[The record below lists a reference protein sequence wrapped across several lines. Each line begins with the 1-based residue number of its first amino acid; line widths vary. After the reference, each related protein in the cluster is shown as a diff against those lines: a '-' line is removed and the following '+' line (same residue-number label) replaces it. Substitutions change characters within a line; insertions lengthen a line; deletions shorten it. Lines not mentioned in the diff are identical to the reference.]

1 MKAKKIKRSVTAELF
16 FMYFTGYI
24 AITVI
29 LIVGIIFSIAGYEFL
44 CNPSTYNSY
53 FIELEN
59 KLNDDY
65 TSINDEDLLD
75 IDGFIIKINNKNEVP
90 YSRGNVIDEYKSLDL
105 KSYIYLSG
113 LTKENE
119 ILLNDDLMA
128 YSVLKNF
135 NNSTMESHNI
145 KYSLY
150 SKYLEE
156 ENSIIVFGCPYSEIT
171 KPNIVTKIISH
182 NILIKILISFNIFLI
197 LLVVY
202 VFAKA
207 TSKLFIK
214 PIKTLLN
221 GVMEITNNNY
231 DVNIKIDTKN
241 EFLDLANGF
250 NMMAETIRN
259 EIREKEKLEKIR
271 EGLILDISHDLKNPL
286 SSILGYSEILINNRD
301 LDENEKMEYLN
312 IINKNS
318 YRANKLMNNL
328 FEFSLYD
335 NSDYKF
341 NLIKTD
347 ISEFMRQTIA
357 NYIPEFEHN
366 KFEYDF
372 DILEEPYY
380 VMMDEEK
387 LTRAIN
393 NILDN
398 KLKYNPSGSKIGI
411 KTEIKERYFCI
422 VLSDNGESIPE
433 KNRENIFNLFVRL
446 DKSRN
451 SKTGGTGLGLSITK
465 KILNKHNGGIR
476 IIDSEAGTSF
486 EIMLPIIKSKTGSNN
501 NE

>member
-1 MKAKKIKRSVTAELF
+1 MLA
-16 FMYFTGYI
+16 
-24 AITVI
+24 
-29 LIVGIIFSIAGYEFL
+29 
-44 CNPSTYNSY
+44 
-53 FIELEN
+53 
-59 KLNDDY
+59 
-65 TSINDEDLLD
+65 
-75 IDGFIIKINNKNEVP
+75 
-90 YSRGNVIDEYKSLDL
+90 
-105 KSYIYLSG
+105 
-113 LTKENE
+113 
-119 ILLNDDLMA
+119 
-128 YSVLKNF
+128 NF
-135 NNSTMESHNI
+135 NNSIIETKDNI

-150 SKYLEE
+150 SKYLKE
-156 ENSIIVFGCPYSEIT
+156 ENSIIVVGCPYSEIT
-171 KPNIVTKIISH
+171 KPNIFTKIIPH
-182 NILIKILISFNIFLI
+182 KILIKILSLFNVLLI
-197 LLVVY
+197 LLIVY

-259 EIREKEKLEKIR
+259 ETREKEKLEKGR

-286 SSILGYSEILINNRD
+286 TSILGYSETLINNRD

-318 YRANKLMNNL
+318 HRANKLMNDL

-341 NLIKTD
+341 KLIKTD
-347 ISEFMRQTIA
+347 VSEFMRQTIA

-372 DILEEPYY
+372 DIAEESYY

-387 LTRAIN
+387 LSRAIN

-398 KLKYNPSGSKIGI
+398 KIKYNPVGSRIGI
-411 KTEIKERYFCI
+411 KTEIR
-422 VLSDNGESIPE
+422 D
-433 KNRENIFNLFVRL
+433 
-446 DKSRN
+446 
-451 SKTGGTGLGLSITK
+451 
-465 KILNKHNGGIR
+465 KILLYCFIR
-476 IIDSEAGTSF
+476 
-486 EIMLPIIKSKTGSNN
+486 
-501 NE
+501 

>member
-1 MKAKKIKRSVTAELF
+1 MKPKKIKRSVTAELF
-16 FMYFTGYI
+16 YIYFLGYL
-24 AITVI
+24 AITTI
-29 LIVGIIFSIAGYEFL
+29 LIAGVVFSISAYEVL
-44 CNPSTYNSY
+44 CNPRTYNSY
-53 FIELEN
+53 FEELEN
-59 KLNDDY
+59 KLKENY
-65 TSINDEDLLD
+65 KSITDEDLSD
-75 IDGFIIKINNKNEVP
+75 IDGFIIKIDNRGEMS
-90 YSRGNVIDEYKSLDL
+90 YSRGNVIDEFKILNL
-105 KSYIYLSG
+105 QSYMYLSG

-119 ILLNDDLMA
+119 ILLNDDLRS
-128 YSVLKNF
+128 YSILEDF
-135 NNSTMESHNI
+135 NNSIIDTKDNI

-150 SKYLEE
+150 SKYLQEE
-156 ENSIIVFGCPYSEIT
+156 DSIIVVGCPYSEIT
-171 KPNIVTKIISH
+171 KPNIFTKIISH
-182 NILIKILISFNIFLI
+182 KILIQILSLVNVSLI
-197 LLVVY
+197 LLIVY

-207 TSKLFIK
+207 TSKIFIK
-214 PIKTLLN
+214 PIKTLLS

-231 DVNIKIDTKN
+231 DVNIRIDTKN

-259 EIREKEKLEKIR
+259 EIKEKERLEKMR
-271 EGLILDISHDLKNPL
+271 EDLILDISHDLKNPL
-286 SSILGYSEILINNRD
+286 TSILGYSEILVDNKE

-318 YRANKLMNNL
+318 HRANKLMNDL

-347 ISEFMRQTIA
+347 ISEFTRQTIA

-372 DILEEPYY
+372 DIAEESYY

-398 KLKYNPSGSKIGI
+398 KLKYNPIGSKIGV
-411 KTEIKERYFCI
+411 KTEIRQRYFCI
-422 VLSDNGESIPE
+422 VLSDNGESIP
-433 KNRENIFNLFVRL
+433 KKYRENIFNPFVRI

-465 KILNKHNGGIR
+465 KIINKHNGGVR
-476 IIDSEAGTSF
+476 IIDSEVGTSF
-486 EIMLPIIKSKTGSNN
+486 EIMLPIIKGK
-501 NE
+501 

>member
-1 MKAKKIKRSVTAELF
+1 MKSKKIKRSVTAELF
-16 FMYFTGYI
+16 FIYFLGYI
-24 AITVI
+24 AITII
-29 LIVGIIFSIAGYEFL
+29 LIVGVLFSIVTYEIL
-44 CNPSTYNSY
+44 CSPSTYNSY
-53 FIELEN
+53 FKELEN

-65 TSINDEDLLD
+65 TSITDKDLLD
-75 IDGFIIKINNKNEVP
+75 IDAFIIKINNESEVS
-90 YSRGNVIDEYKSLDL
+90 YSRGNVIEEFKSLNL
-105 KSYIYLSG
+105 QSYMYLAG

-119 ILLNDDLMA
+119 VLLNDDLRA
-128 YSVLKNF
+128 YSMLENF
-135 NNSTMESHNI
+135 NNSIIETKDNI
-145 KYSLY
+145 QYSLY
-150 SKYLEE
+150 SKYLQE
-156 ENSIIVFGCPYSEIT
+156 ENSIIVVGCPYLEIT
-171 KPNIVTKIISH
+171 KPNIFTKIIPH
-182 NILIKILISFNIFLI
+182 NIFIKILILFNVLLI
-197 LLVVY
+197 LLIVY

-221 GVMEITNNNY
+221 GGMEITNNNY

-286 SSILGYSEILINNRD
+286 TSILGYSETLINNRE

-347 ISEFMRQTIA
+347 ISEFMRETIA
-357 NYIPEFEHN
+357 SYIPEFEHN

-372 DILEEPYY
+372 DIPEESYY
-380 VMMDEEK
+380 VMIDEEK

-398 KLKYNPSGSKIGI
+398 KIKYNSAGS
-411 KTEIKERYFCI
+411 EINVRAEIRERYFCI

-433 KNRENIFNLFVRL
+433 EYRENIFNLFVRL

-465 KILNKHNGGIR
+465 KIINKHNGGIR
-476 IIDSEAGTSF
+476 IIDSIIGTSF
-486 EIMLPIIKSKTGSNN
+486 EIMLPIIKVK
-501 NE
+501 

>member
-16 FMYFTGYI
+16 FIYFLGYI
-24 AITVI
+24 AITII
-29 LIVGIIFSIAGYEFL
+29 LIVGVIFSIVSYETL
-44 CNPSTYNSY
+44 CSPSTYNSY
-53 FIELEN
+53 FKELEN
-59 KLNDDY
+59 KLNENYKSITDD
-65 TSINDEDLLD
+65 DLLE
-75 IDGFIIKINNKNEVP
+75 IDGFIIKINNKSEVS
-90 YSRGNVIDEYKSLDL
+90 YSRGNVIDEFKSLNL
-105 KSYIYLSG
+105 QSYMYLSG
-113 LTKENE
+113 LTNDNQ
-119 ILLNDDLMA
+119 ILLNEDLRS
-128 YSVLKNF
+128 YSLIKNF
-135 NNSTMESHNI
+135 NNSIMETKNNI

-150 SKYLEE
+150 SKYLQDEK
-156 ENSIIVFGCPYSEIT
+156 SMIIVGCPYSEVT

-182 NILIKILISFNIFLI
+182 KILIKILTLFNVLLI
-197 LLVVY
+197 LLIVY

-221 GVMEITNNNY
+221 GVIEITNNNY

-259 EIREKEKLEKIR
+259 EISEKEKLEKIR

-286 SSILGYSEILINNRD
+286 TSILGYSEILINNID
-301 LDENEKMEYLN
+301 LDENEKIEYLN

-318 YRANKLMNNL
+318 HRANKLINDL

-357 NYIPEFEHN
+357 NYIHEFEHY

-372 DILEEPYY
+372 EIPEESYY

-398 KLKYNPSGSKIGI
+398 KLKYNPGGSKIGV
-411 KTEIKERYFCI
+411 KTEIREGYFCI
-422 VLSDNGESIPE
+422 VLSDNGESIP
-433 KNRENIFNLFVRL
+433 KKYRENIFNLFVRL

-465 KILNKHNGGIR
+465 KIINKHNGGIR
-476 IIDSEAGTSF
+476 IIDSEVGTSF
-486 EIMLPIIKSKTGSNN
+486 EIMLPIIRGK
-501 NE
+501 

>member
-1 MKAKKIKRSVTAELF
+1 MF
-16 FMYFTGYI
+16 
-24 AITVI
+24 
-29 LIVGIIFSIAGYEFL
+29 
-44 CNPSTYNSY
+44 
-53 FIELEN
+53 
-59 KLNDDY
+59 
-65 TSINDEDLLD
+65 
-75 IDGFIIKINNKNEVP
+75 
-90 YSRGNVIDEYKSLDL
+90 NVL
-105 KSYIYLSG
+105 
-113 LTKENE
+113 
-119 ILLNDDLMA
+119 
-128 YSVLKNF
+128 
-135 NNSTMESHNI
+135 
-145 KYSLY
+145 
-150 SKYLEE
+150 
-156 ENSIIVFGCPYSEIT
+156 
-171 KPNIVTKIISH
+171 
-182 NILIKILISFNIFLI
+182 LI
-197 LLVVY
+197 LLIVY

-286 SSILGYSEILINNRD
+286 TSILGYSETLINNRD

-318 YRANKLMNNL
+318 HRANKLMNDL

-372 DILEEPYY
+372 DIPEESYY

-398 KLKYNPSGSKIGI
+398 KLKYNPIGSKIGV
-411 KTEIKERYFCI
+411 KTEIRERYFCI

-433 KNRENIFNLFVRL
+433 KYRENIFNPFVRV

-465 KILNKHNGGIR
+465 KIINKHNGGIR
-476 IIDSEAGTSF
+476 IIDSEVGTSF
-486 EIMLPIIKSKTGSNN
+486 EIMLPIIKSK
-501 NE
+501 

>member
-1 MKAKKIKRSVTAELF
+1 MKVKKLKRSVTTELF
-16 FMYFTGYI
+16 CIYFLGYI
-24 AITVI
+24 AITII
-29 LIVGIIFSIAGYEFL
+29 LIAGVVFSVVSYEFL
-44 CNPSTYNSY
+44 CNPRTYNRH
-53 FIELEN
+53 FEELEN
-59 KLNDDY
+59 KLKMDY
-65 TSINDEDLLD
+65 TSITDEDLLD
-75 IDGFIIKINNKNEVP
+75 INGFIIKINNKSQVS
-90 YSRGNVIDEYKSLDL
+90 YSRGNVIDEFKNLDL
-105 KSYIYLSG
+105 QSYMYLAG

-119 ILLNDDLMA
+119 ISLNEDLMA
-128 YSVLKNF
+128 YSVLEDF
-135 NNSTMESHNI
+135 NNSIIETKDNS

-150 SKYLEE
+150 SKYLQE
-156 ENSIIVFGCPYSEIT
+156 ENSIIVVGCPYSEIT
-171 KPNIVTKIISH
+171 RPNIFTQIISH
-182 NILIKILISFNIFLI
+182 KLLIKILCLFNVFLI
-197 LLVVY
+197 LLIVY

-231 DVNIKIDTKN
+231 DVNIKINTKN

-259 EIREKEKLEKIR
+259 ETREKEKLEKTR

-286 SSILGYSEILINNRD
+286 TSILGYSETLINNRE
-301 LDENEKMEYLN
+301 LDENEKIEYLN

-318 YRANKLMNNL
+318 HRANKLINDL

-347 ISEFMRQTIA
+347 VSEFMRQTIA

-366 KFEYDF
+366 KFGYDF
-372 DILEEPYY
+372 DIPEESYY

-398 KLKYNPSGSKIGI
+398 KLKYNPIGSTIGI
-411 KTEIKERYFCI
+411 KAEIRERYFCI

-433 KNRENIFNLFVRL
+433 KYRENIFNLFVRM

-465 KILNKHNGGIR
+465 KIINKHHGGIR

-486 EIMLPIIKSKTGSNN
+486 EIMLPIIKSK
-501 NE
+501 

>member
-1 MKAKKIKRSVTAELF
+1 MKIKKIKRSVTAELF
-16 FMYFTGYI
+16 FIYFLGYLV
-24 AITVI
+24 ITIILVI
-29 LIVGIIFSIAGYEFL
+29 GIVFSIDAYKVL
-44 CNPSTYNSY
+44 CNPRTYNSY
-53 FIELEN
+53 FEELEN
-59 KLNDDY
+59 KLKEDY
-65 TSINDEDLLD
+65 TSITDQDLSD
-75 IDGFIIKINNKNEVP
+75 IDGFIMKIDNKGEMS
-90 YSRGNVIDEYKSLDL
+90 YSRGNVIDEFKVLNL
-105 KSYIYLSG
+105 QSYMYLSG

-119 ILLNDDLMA
+119 ILLNDDLRS
-128 YSVLKNF
+128 YSILEDF
-135 NNSTMESHNI
+135 NNSIIETKDDI

-150 SKYLEE
+150 SQYLQEE
-156 ENSIIVFGCPYSEIT
+156 DSIIVVGCPYSEIT
-171 KPNIVTKIISH
+171 KPNIFTKIIPYKV
-182 NILIKILISFNIFLI
+182 LIKILSLFNVLLI
-197 LLVVY
+197 LLIVY
-202 VFAKA
+202 IFAKA

-214 PIKTLLN
+214 PIKILLS

-286 SSILGYSEILINNRD
+286 TSILGYSETLINNRD

-347 ISEFMRQTIA
+347 VSEFIRKIIA

-372 DILEEPYY
+372 DILEESYY

-398 KLKYNPSGSKIGI
+398 KLKYIPIGSKIGV
-411 KTEIKERYFCI
+411 KTQIRERYFCI
-422 VLSDNGESIPE
+422 VLSDNGESIP
-433 KNRENIFNLFVRL
+433 KKYRESIFNPFVRI

-465 KILNKHNGGIR
+465 KIINKHNGGIR
-476 IIDSEAGTSF
+476 IIDSEVGTSF
-486 EIMLPIIKSKTGSNN
+486 EIMLPLIKSK
-501 NE
+501 

>member
-1 MKAKKIKRSVTAELF
+1 MKVKKIKRSVTAELF
-16 FMYFTGYI
+16 FMYFLGYI
-24 AITVI
+24 AITII
-29 LIVGIIFSIAGYEFL
+29 LLVGISFSIIGYEYL

-53 FIELEN
+53 FLELEN
-59 KLNDDY
+59 KLNEDY
-65 TSINDEDLLD
+65 TSINNEDLLD
-75 IDGFIIKINNKNEVP
+75 VDGFIVKINNRSEVS
-90 YSRGNVIDEYKSLDL
+90 YCRGNVIGEFKSLNL
-105 KSYIYLSG
+105 QSYMYLSG

-119 ILLNDDLMA
+119 SLLNEDLRA
-128 YSVLKNF
+128 FSVLENF
-135 NNSTMESHNI
+135 NNSIIETKDNI

-150 SKYLEE
+150 SKYLKE

-182 NILIKILISFNIFLI
+182 KILIKILTLFNVFLI

-202 VFAKA
+202 VFAKS
-207 TSKLFIK
+207 TSRLFIK

-231 DVNIKIDTKN
+231 DINIKIDTKN

-372 DILEEPYY
+372 DIPEESYY

-398 KLKYNPSGSKIGI
+398 KLKYNPPGSKIGI
-411 KTEIKERYFCI
+411 TTEIRERYFCI

-465 KILNKHNGGIR
+465 KIINKHNGGIR
-476 IIDSEAGTSF
+476 IIDSEVGTSF
-486 EIMLPIIKSKTGSNN
+486 EIMLPIIKS
-501 NE
+501 E